1 MMDLT
6 ILNSIRTN
14 NFNDEDVMQKIM
26 EMWQNA
32 SADLSGHKGNTYGL
46 YYAYESDYKGD
57 YTLGVAIKKECDSSI
72 TIPADTKFEI
82 FKVDADDEQGII
94 NMWNDIW
101 NKEEEGKLNRAY
113 TYDFEKYYPD
123 GNIDIYIAVNEKHP
137 S

>member
-1 MMDLT
+1 MMNLT
-6 ILNSIRTN
+6 ILNYIRTN
-14 NFNDEDVMQKIM
+14 NFNDENVMQKIM
-26 EMWQNA
+26 EMWQNT
-32 SADLSGHKGNTYGL
+32 SDYLSDHKGDTYGL

-57 YTLGVAIKKECDSSI
+57 YTLGVAIKKESDSSI

-82 FKVDADDEQGII
+82 YKVDADDEQGII

-137 S
+137 L